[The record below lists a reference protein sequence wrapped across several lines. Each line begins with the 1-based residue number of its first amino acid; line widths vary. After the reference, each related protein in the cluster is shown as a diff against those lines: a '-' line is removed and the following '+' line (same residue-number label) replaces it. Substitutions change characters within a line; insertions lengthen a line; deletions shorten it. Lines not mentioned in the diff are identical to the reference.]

1 VPEVVTTTGA
11 VPNRAWVRQTL
22 LLLGAESDHGSAVSV
37 GGMARPGQF
46 VRVRLLLVGVG
57 GLGSAAL
64 LALARSRPRL
74 TIADPD
80 RVELSNLHRQIL
92 YGEADVGRPKVEVAR
107 QRARELFDWSIEAW
121 PEPFEP
127 GRFDL
132 SEFDG
137 VLDGLD
143 GFGGKRALA
152 AACRRAGVVSV
163 FAAASGRSGQVLRL
177 DPQGPCLTCAFPEDP
192 GPGVAETCED
202 AGVFGPLLGK
212 VASEQVRQLEGGGLG
227 SLWSYDARTA
237 EAFRVGVTRRAT
249 CPCCAATLAADGPV
263 GTAADASDGP
273 VGTAADASDG
283 PVGTAADAADG
294 SVGTAADAADA
305 GLTEPGRVSAGDPE
319 VDLVGLQ
326 CPATYVE
333 TRKVLERI
341 PLGDRV
347 WIRFSSDES
356 ARNLPRSA
364 VAAGHRVL
372 WRESN
377 RGIHW
382 ILLERGR

>member
-1 VPEVVTTTGA
+1 MPEVVTTTGA

-22 LLLGAESDHGSAVSV
+22 LTPGAESDRGSV
-37 GGMARPGQF
+37 GSGRFQLAGWLVRAKF
-46 VRVRLLLVGVG
+46 LRVRLLLVGVG

-107 QRARELFDWSIEAW
+107 QRAKELFDWSIEAW

-143 GFGGKRALA
+143 GFSGKRALA

-192 GPGVAETCED
+192 GPGVSETCED

-227 SLWSYDARTA
+227 SLWSYDVRTA

-249 CPCCAATLAADGPV
+249 CPCCAAAPAADGPV
-263 GTAADASDGP
+263 GP
-273 VGTAADASDG
+273 
-283 PVGTAADAADG
+283 
-294 SVGTAADAADA
+294 AADAADA
-305 GLTEPGRVSAGDPE
+305 GLTGSGRVPAGDPE

-341 PLGDRV
+341 PLGDRI

-356 ARNLPRSA
+356 ARNVPRSA

-372 WRESN
+372 WRESKN
-377 RGIHW
+377 GIHW